1 MPMEESNSLSKREMI
16 SDLITLQGKSAS
28 SIANQ
33 AALHRSNV
41 TRWLKHG
48 GSDVGEDAQDRML
61 TILGVSGGTLRKDM
75 VHIWRWK
82 LKGSDIQPLIRVL
95 EWAGETYEMI
105 TLAPIGRNMANW
117 AFPLPIAIYNRNLP
131 VRIYLE
137 ATFSPLIPKV
147 DISLFGPKILP
158 LGKARWRP
166 RSRYQAVHPSG
177 HLETLLIEEK
187 IFDEWEKGIISVED
201 YDRILWGPEKWKG
214 NKTPKNPISWE
225 SFGKILEQRGIQQS
239 DILEKFPEIENP
251 LGE

>member
-1 MPMEESNSLSKREMI
+1 MEESTPLSKRELI
-16 SDLITLQGKSAS
+16 RDLLALQGKSAS

-33 AALHRSNV
+33 AALHR
-41 TRWLKHG
+41 
-48 GSDVGEDAQDRML
+48 SDVGEDAQDRML
-61 TILGVSGGTLRKDM
+61 TILGVSGGALRKDV

-95 EWAGETYEMI
+95 KWAGETYEMI
-105 TLAPIGRNMANW
+105 TLAPIGRNMENW
-117 AFPLPIAIYNRNLP
+117 TFPLPIAIYNRNLP

-137 ATFSPLIPKV
+137 ATFSPLIREV
-147 DISLFGPKILP
+147 DISLFGPRILP

-187 IFDEWEKGIISVED
+187 IFDEWEKGIISVAD
-201 YDRILWGPEKWKG
+201 YDRILWGSEKRKA
-214 NKTPKNPISWE
+214 NKTPMSWE
-225 SFGKILEQRGIQQS
+225 SFGKILEQGGIQQS
-239 DILEKFPEIENP
+239 DVLEKFPEIKNL